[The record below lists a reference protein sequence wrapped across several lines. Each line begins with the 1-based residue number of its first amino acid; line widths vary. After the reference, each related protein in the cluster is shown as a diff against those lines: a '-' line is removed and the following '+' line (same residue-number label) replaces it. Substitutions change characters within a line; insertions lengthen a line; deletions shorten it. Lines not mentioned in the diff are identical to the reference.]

1 MWVAYDARRRL
12 ACRRLL
18 RATNLSCRH
27 QPGTEQSYGSEE
39 QLDHRQL
46 ACRMTGCLVD
56 GLPQAVPRSG
66 MGALI
71 AAQGGQG
78 FGGGPKPG
86 LCRTRCSRPTLTK
99 HAGSASRFRY
109 CRIR

>member
-1 MWVAYDARRRL
+1 MGCLRREAAL
-12 ACRRLL
+12 GLPKATACNEPKLPSPAGDR
-18 RATNLSCRH
+18 
-27 QPGTEQSYGSEE
+27 QSYGSEE

-78 FGGGPKPG
+78 FGGGPEPG